1 LTENNSDV
9 RYTIVLAIA
18 RLGIDSKESY
28 NNLLQ
33 AKEKETD
40 PFTKD
45 FIVKMEEK
53 FSKSK

>member
-1 LTENNSDV
+1 V